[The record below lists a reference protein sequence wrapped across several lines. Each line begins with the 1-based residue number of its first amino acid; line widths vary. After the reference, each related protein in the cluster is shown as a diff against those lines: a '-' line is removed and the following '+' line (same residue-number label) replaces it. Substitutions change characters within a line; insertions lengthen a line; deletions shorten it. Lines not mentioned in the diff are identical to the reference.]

1 MSARERLNHR
11 LRWICGATVLGVVLV
26 VAGIVAV
33 VELGGERGAV
43 IFGPGILVLMGVALA
58 GQALALRCPWCRG
71 NLGVLLMHTGRWRVS
86 PAVRH
91 CPYCGEHLD
100 NDPRPPSGTTRPSDR
115 GARTTVTGREHLNR
129 RKRWLGL
136 TVLAGIAL
144 VAVGGLHAAAGGGSL
159 TAVPVVAGVLL
170 LFAGATV
177 GQLVALK
184 CPWCRTNL
192 GKVLMN
198 AGFWRIDPSFRYC
211 PYCGAEL
218 DAEVGTPGGADPWD
232 EPVV

>member
-43 IFGPGILVLMGVALA
+43 IFGPGILTLIGVALA
-58 GQALALRCPWCRG
+58 GQAVALRCPWCRG

-100 NDPRPPSGTTRPSDR
+100 NDPDGPEWD
-115 GARTTVTGREHLNR
+115 
-129 RKRWLGL
+129 
-136 TVLAGIAL
+136 
-144 VAVGGLHAAAGGGSL
+144 
-159 TAVPVVAGVLL
+159 
-170 LFAGATV
+170 
-177 GQLVALK
+177 
-184 CPWCRTNL
+184 
-192 GKVLMN
+192 
-198 AGFWRIDPSFRYC
+198 DP
-211 PYCGAEL
+211 AE
-218 DAEVGTPGGADPWD
+218 
-232 EPVV
+232 